1 MLFFSA
7 LVSALLD
14 GPRGEAPH
22 RPRAL
27 GAGAAKEIFLNL
39 SVPFEET
46 RQSAVGVK
54 RNTPQFTMILLP
66 LLAVLLST
74 AGAFVSPWSRRTPS
88 STSKLHSLKP
98 AALPLMDSGKALAR
112 SGEVLI
118 DLTTN
123 LDLYGG
129 SLSACGAC
137 IRNCGDALAQAGA
150 SARMKTGVEI
160 VIDELREGAD
170 CLKEGSLKLATAV
183 DESNVDKDFELSKRL
198 QAMIKPTQQAALR
211 LEEAGASIMQRQSI
225 TVVGSHLIACGEAI
239 DMLASSIVALSPD
252 DKDAKLSSQ
261 RMNYCSTQM
270 IIAGEEL
277 AGIKREKP
285 KGKSWLKG

>member
-1 MLFFSA
+1 MPSF
-7 LVSALLD
+7 
-14 GPRGEAPH
+14 PH
-22 RPRAL
+22 RRGGHLRRQVFIRSSRQQYPLWIL
-27 GAGAAKEIFLNL
+27 GKPWHGEGASFDQELREN
-39 SVPFEET
+39 E
-46 RQSAVGVK
+46 Q
-54 RNTPQFTMILLP
+54 LLTEF
-66 LLAVLLST
+66 S
-74 AGAFVSPWSRRTPS
+74 
-88 STSKLHSLKP
+88 
-98 AALPLMDSGKALAR
+98 R

-118 DLTTN
+118 DLTTS

-129 SLSACGAC
+129 SLSASGAC

-150 SARMKTGVEI
+150 SARMKTGIEI

-183 DESNVDKDFELSKRL
+183 DESNVDEDFELSKRI
-198 QAMIKPTQQAALR
+198 QAMIEPIQQAALR

-225 TVVGSHLIACGEAI
+225 KVVGSHLIACGEAI
-239 DMLASSIVALSPD
+239 RLLASSIAALSPD

-261 RMNYCSTQM
+261 RMNYCSEQM